1 MGASSE
7 LWWAFLR
14 SGAMLAF
21 VIALLVSILYLVR
34 RFAPMNRTK
43 KGEQKIK
50 VLAAQHLS
58 PKERLVLVQVL
69 DRKVLIGVTPQSI
82 TTLVD
87 LGNGKR
93 GNGKGGDGT
102 GNNGVGDDDTVGNS
116 SMLDDT
122 GEKIVGGVGFSDILK
137 RKTAGLTGKGEV
149 DDL

>member
-21 VIALLVSILYLVR
+21 VLALLVSILYVVR

-43 KGEQKIK
+43 KGEQKIR
-50 VLAAQHLS
+50 VIAAHHLS

-69 DRKVLIGVTPQSI
+69 DRKVLIGVTPQTI

-87 LGNGKR
+87 LG
-93 GNGKGGDGT
+93 DGT
-102 GNNGVGDDDTVGNS
+102 GERT
-116 SMLDDT
+116 
-122 GEKIVGGVGFSDILK
+122 KGGVDFSDILNQ
-137 RKTAGLTGKGEV
+137 RTAGFTGKGEGH
-149 DDL
+149 DL

>member
-21 VIALLVSILYLVR
+21 VIALLVSILYVVR

-43 KGEQKIK
+43 KGKQKIQIIAAHH
-50 VLAAQHLS
+50 LA

-69 DRKVLIGVTPQSI
+69 DRQILLGVTPHTI

-87 LGNGKR
+87 LGNG
-93 GNGKGGDGT
+93 T
-102 GNNGVGDDDTVGNS
+102 GGNS
-116 SMLDDT
+116 T
-122 GEKIVGGVGFSDILK
+122 GEKTMEDVNFSDILNQ
-137 RKTAGLTGKGEV
+137 KTAGFTGKGEGDV
-149 DDL
+149 L